1 MTYNED
7 GSVTYTKDE
16 HSRAQKKLQW
26 LNYLEMA
33 GADNSEAWDY
43 ALDLRAE
50 AEGSDDE

>member
-7 GSVTYTKDE
+7 GSVTYSADE

-33 GADNSEAWDY
+33 GIDNSEAYDY
-43 ALDLRAE
+43 AQDLRRE
-50 AEGSDDE
+50 AEGEEE

>member
-7 GSVTYTKDE
+7 GTVTYTKDE

-33 GADNSEAWDY
+33 GVDNSEAWDY
-43 ALDLRAE
+43 ACDLRNE
-50 AEGSDDE
+50 AEGEDE